1 MEAIGGLL
9 GLVILVACIWA
20 ILQVVKSGAEPV
32 VKIIWVVAIIVLP
45 VVGLIAWL
53 LFGPRG

>member
-9 GLVILVACIWA
+9 GLVILIADIWA

-32 VKIIWVVAIIVLP
+32 IKIVWVVAIIVLP